1 MGTFT
6 NNSIFTKEGKVAVDI
21 YKMQVMTIGMSKLV
35 VGDEKSPIRCDVVL
49 HQTDGHFDDYCFIY
63 HMSHDIKDTVKYN
76 EEIER
81 VKRMMDSNAK
91 FNVYVNP
98 VEFIENCARCLE
110 NAPTNRYTKTAFSG
124 TSVEGMRYLI
134 HLVADSDENFISEA
148 HAMAARFIDNLKG
161 MAFLQSIAT
170 KLEFKIPDMIAY
182 QRDLLVGDRFR
193 DFMAGLKGY
202 IFKDSQDGAREK
214 IKEIAPVFNN
224 VKSFPFSINVE
235 SKDDY
240 CKAIHINDNNSVEI
254 TRIFNGKIGAS
265 NEMSL
270 DDFIKYVTGE
280 TRHGKYI
287 ASRDTMIAIAKHFF
301 TNQDFEPKENQL
313 KDYYRFIDWMR
324 NTSAIGKRYKKIMNT
339 MDLVREYNRD
349 GKFALV
355 ITKRGEGLKSNYKD
369 GYKYIE
375 YAVEDEF
382 NITDIIPT
390 INMEKAFAIFIDS
403 NLGQTVKPIVL
414 DLMKRL
420 NEHERNNRG
429 WRKPKVFI
437 ETATHFWIN
446 MFDCCF
452 DYCYLSQE
460 NE

>member
-1 MGTFT
+1 
-6 NNSIFTKEGKVAVDI
+6 
-21 YKMQVMTIGMSKLV
+21 
-35 VGDEKSPIRCDVVL
+35 
-49 HQTDGHFDDYCFIY
+49 
-63 HMSHDIKDTVKYN
+63 
-76 EEIER
+76 
-81 VKRMMDSNAK
+81 
-91 FNVYVNP
+91 
-98 VEFIENCARCLE
+98 
-110 NAPTNRYTKTAFSG
+110 
-124 TSVEGMRYLI
+124 MRYLV

-148 HAMAARFIDNLKG
+148 HAMVARFIDNLKG
-161 MAFLQSIAT
+161 VAYLQSIAT
-170 KLEFKIPDMIAY
+170 KLEFKIPDVTAY

-202 IFKDSQDGAREK
+202 IFKESQDEAREK
-214 IKEIAPVFNN
+214 IREMAPVFNN
-224 VKSFPFSINVE
+224 ARSFPFSINE
-235 SKDDY
+235 ETRDDC
-240 CKAIHINDNNSVEI
+240 CKSIHINDNNSVEI

-265 NEMSL
+265 KEMSL
-270 DDFIKYVTGE
+270 DNFIKYVTDE

-287 ASRDTMIAIAKHFF
+287 ASRDTMIAITKHFF

-324 NTSAIGKRYKKIMNT
+324 NTSAIGRRFKKIMNT

-349 GKFALV
+349 GKFAIV

-390 INMEKAFAIFIDS
+390 INMEKAFVIFIDS

-446 MFDCCF
+446 MFD
-452 DYCYLSQE
+452 YCYLSQE

>member
-6 NNSIFTKEGKVAVDI
+6 NNSIFTREGKVAVDI
-21 YKMQVMTIGMSKLV
+21 YKMQVMTIGMSKLI

-49 HQTDGHFDDYCFIY
+49 HQEDGHFDDYCFIY

-98 VEFIENCARCLE
+98 VEFIENCTRCLE
-110 NAPTNRYTKTAFSG
+110 NAPTNRYTKTAFSS
-124 TSVEGMRYLI
+124 TAVESMRYFI

-148 HAMAARFIDNLKG
+148 HAMVARFINNLRG
-161 MAFLQSIAT
+161 VVFLQSIAS
-170 KLEFKIPDMIAY
+170 KLEFKIPDLTAY

-202 IFKDSQDGAREK
+202 MFKESQNEAREK
-214 IKEIAPVFNN
+214 VKELTPVFNTA
-224 VKSFPFSINVE
+224 KSFPFCTNE
-235 SKDDY
+235 ETKDDY
-240 CKAIHINDNNSVEI
+240 YTAIHLNDDGKIEV
-254 TRIFNGKIGAS
+254 TGVLNGKIGES
-265 NEMSL
+265 EEMDL
-270 DDFIKYVTGE
+270 DSFIKYTVDKA
-280 TRHGKYI
+280 RHGKNI
-287 ASRDTMIAIAKHFF
+287 ASRDAMIAIAKHFF
-301 TNQDFEPKENQL
+301 EHQDFEPKENQL
-313 KDYYRFIDWMR
+313 KDYYKFMDWMR
-324 NTSAIGKRYKKIMNT
+324 NTSAIGRRFKKIKNI
-339 MDLVREYNRD
+339 MDLVHEYNRD
-349 GKFALV
+349 NKTALV

-390 INMEKAFAIFIDS
+390 LNVEKASAIFIDS
-403 NLGQTVKPIVL
+403 NLGKTVQPLLL
-414 DLMKRL
+414 DLMGCL
-420 NEHERNNRG
+420 NKHEGSNRG

-446 MFDCCF
+446 MFS
-452 DYCYLSQE
+452 YYYLDANVE
-460 NE
+460 